1 MRRAFAAIFT
11 LAVACASTDASAVNA
26 AGTCRVVAGE
36 KLLVASGGAGALC
49 DEIHKAVAAAAPKVR
64 YSAEVR
70 ALSPSRLA
78 ATLVVNGK
86 ALPEQN
92 FAVMDRN
99 LSTASIREFAESLA
113 QEVARAA
120 KR

>member
-1 MRRAFAAIFT
+1 MP
-11 LAVACASTDASAVNA
+11 ASAGA
-26 AGTCRVVAGE
+26 MSAPGPCRVVAGE
-36 KLLVASGGAGALC
+36 KMLASTGGADALC
-49 DEIHKAVAAAAPKVR
+49 NEIRKAVAAAAPGAR
-64 YSAEVR
+64 YSAEVK

-99 LSTASIREFAESLA
+99 LSTTSIREFAASLA
-113 QEVARAA
+113 REVAQAA

>member
-1 MRRAFAAIFT
+1 MP
-11 LAVACASTDASAVNA
+11 ASAAVVNA
-26 AGTCRVVAGE
+26 PGRCRVVAGE
-36 KLLVASGGAGALC
+36 KILASPGGADALC
-49 DEIHKAVAAAAPKVR
+49 NEIQRAVAAAAPRAR
-64 YSAEVR
+64 YSAEVK

-99 LSTASIREFAESLA
+99 LSTASIREFADSLA
-113 QEVARAA
+113 QEVATAA